1 MLKDDCL
8 FCKIIRG
15 EIPSAKV
22 YEDEDMLVFRDIE
35 PKAKVHLLAVPKDHF
50 KLLSE
55 MDGDRAELVK
65 RMLEKIPAIAA
76 ENGCEKGYRLWST
89 KAKTRGSRCST
100 CTYTSSAGRRCRGSK
115 IFANFCACVILYARA
130 GCRILHGSL
139 LP

>member
-22 YEDEDMLVFRDIE
+22 YEDDKMLVFKDIE

-55 MDGDRAELVK
+55 MDE
-65 RMLEKIPAIAA
+65 
-76 ENGCEKGYRLWST
+76 
-89 KAKTRGSRCST
+89 RGR
-100 CTYTSSAGRRCRGSK
+100 
-115 IFANFCACVILYARA
+115 
-130 GCRILHGSL
+130 SL
-139 LP
+139 